1 MNSIKL
7 SKGELT
13 KQRLL
18 QSAAKEFAERG
29 YHEAKIST
37 IVSNVNLT
45 QPSFYLYFKNKE
57 AIFQELISHFR
68 KQLIP
73 FVERTYDI
81 AKMPHDEVPQRIQ
94 IGLSHLFQFFASDPN
109 LTKVAFYHSEQGE
122 EFRLVMI
129 EMMASIFKHY
139 QEVGLIR
146 SSLFIE
152 VAAEGFIAMLD
163 RFTYR
168 IILTNERD
176 IDTLAKQMSDTFF
189 YGILAERKQN

>member
-1 MNSIKL
+1 MNKL

-73 FVERTYDI
+73 FVEE
-81 AKMPHDEVPQRIQ
+81 P
-94 IGLSHLFQFFASDPN
+94 
-109 LTKVAFYHSEQGE
+109 TKLPSCLMMRYRK
-122 EFRLVMI
+122 EF
-129 EMMASIFKHY
+129 K
-139 QEVGLIR
+139 
-146 SSLFIE
+146 
-152 VAAEGFIAMLD
+152 
-163 RFTYR
+163 
-168 IILTNERD
+168 
-176 IDTLAKQMSDTFF
+176 
-189 YGILAERKQN
+189 